1 MDGGAETIADK
12 EAIRR
17 RAVATYALYRC
28 YNGARTG
35 RLSLQDL
42 PGAYMEF
49 QHEGNR
55 GSREP

>member
-1 MDGGAETIADK
+1 MGGGTETLEDK

-35 RLSLQDL
+35 RLTLGDL
-42 PGAYMEF
+42 PGAYVEF

-55 GSREP
+55 SNREP